1 MTKVLGGVAS
11 DDYKIARDKF
21 WELALETDEFKQ
33 CDFESEF
40 EKLVTFV
47 ECAETDDNAD
57 AIIVFSF
64 FFGALVVVSYA
75 YITLQVL
82 SRG

>member
-47 ECAETDDNAD
+47 ECSRVAEKLLRAQGEVGVPVHVGVP
-57 AIIVFSF
+57 AH
-64 FFGALVVVSYA
+64 LE
-75 YITLQVL
+75 VL
-82 SRG
+82 HRRL